1 MRNYRP
7 MKPHVVLLAAIASF
21 SLLALAQPTATL
33 DKSWYLAGENPELY
47 EIGADPNGFRRG
59 SFAKFLRAKTGD
71 RKAWATLMQTIA
83 ADNYRGKRVRFSAQ
97 VRTENIGDYSGLWMR
112 VDLENGEKSGF
123 YNSQD
128 KPIKGTADWQ
138 LRSVTLDVE
147 KNAEFILFGVN
158 GQGGGTVWI
167 DDLKIEV
174 VGNDVPVDKM
184 PPREY
189 WRSLQANPDL

>member
-1 MRNYRP
+1 
-7 MKPHVVLLAAIASF
+7 
-21 SLLALAQPTATL
+21 
-33 DKSWYLAGENPELY
+33 
-47 EIGADPNGFRRG
+47 
-59 SFAKFLRAKTGD
+59 
-71 RKAWATLMQTIA
+71 
-83 ADNYRGKRVRFSAQ
+83 VRFSAQ